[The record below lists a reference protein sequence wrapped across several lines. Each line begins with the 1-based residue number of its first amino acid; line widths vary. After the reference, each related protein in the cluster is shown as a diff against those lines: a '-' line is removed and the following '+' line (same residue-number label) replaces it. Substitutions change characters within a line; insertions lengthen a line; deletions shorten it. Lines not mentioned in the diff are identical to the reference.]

1 MRAGNQVGTPAAGI
15 LRACGARGSEATCR
29 LYLRAR
35 RRHVAAR
42 DDHEVGVTLITLSA
56 VNASHLKFGRVW
68 TRIGRNIT
76 RAASPQQPPAR
87 AMEEL
92 IHSELLEEAHSAVS
106 EWNERSKS
114 KMASAA
120 AATAATAGA
129 GTAASAKELRTP
141 TKRVLPAAAMPP
153 PTEDRAAALR
163 LDTVTVRWQ
172 LPAEGGQV
180 EAQHGRL
187 TGQLRVL
194 HDGRIAAEAAQ
205 PSGATS
211 PSAHRSLRFECA
223 GRECCLTVRRG
234 GQAWAPLGLGL
245 GSLILTLILTL
256 TLTLTPCAV
265 AARWTPS
272 LPLTPGGR
280 LRVRAHSGRQARGG
294 GAAG

>member
-1 MRAGNQVGTPAAGI
+1 M
-15 LRACGARGSEATCR
+15 
-29 LYLRAR
+29 
-35 RRHVAAR
+35 
-42 DDHEVGVTLITLSA
+42 
-56 VNASHLKFGRVW
+56 
-68 TRIGRNIT
+68 
-76 RAASPQQPPAR
+76 AASASSLTAAVAPAR

-106 EWNERSKS
+106 EWSERSKS
-114 KMASAA
+114 KMTSAA
-120 AATAATAGA
+120 AATAATAGASTATGA

-163 LDTVTVRWQ
+163 LDMVTVRWQ

-194 HDGRIAAEAAQ
+194 HDGRVGAEAAQ

-234 GQAWAPLGLGL
+234 GQAGGYEYELTVDGELMEAAPQVQPPSLSTPRARLASARRTEERANEQLLTLTLVLALALTLTLTLALALTLTGTRSCARRCVRACRISRWLGLGL
-245 GSLILTLILTL
+245 GS
-256 TLTLTPCAV
+256 A
-265 AARWTPS
+265 
-272 LPLTPGGR
+272 
-280 LRVRAHSGRQARGG
+280 
-294 GAAG
+294 

>member
-1 MRAGNQVGTPAAGI
+1 
-15 LRACGARGSEATCR
+15 
-29 LYLRAR
+29 
-35 RRHVAAR
+35 
-42 DDHEVGVTLITLSA
+42 
-56 VNASHLKFGRVW
+56 
-68 TRIGRNIT
+68 
-76 RAASPQQPPAR
+76 
-87 AMEEL
+87 MEEL

-106 EWNERSKS
+106 EWSERSKS

-120 AATAATAGA
+120 AATAATAGTSTAAGA

-194 HDGRIAAEAAQ
+194 HDGRVAAEAAQ

-234 GQAWAPLGLGL
+234 GQAGGYEYELTVDGELVEAAPQVQ
-245 GSLILTLILTL
+245 
-256 TLTLTPCAV
+256 P
-265 AARWTPS
+265 PS
-272 LPLTPGGR
+272 LSTPRAR
-280 LRVRAHSGRQARGG
+280 LASARRTEERANELSRNMEAHLSARGG
-294 GAAG
+294 DPDDDDEWDPMATARRLDLETGRSTPGEATGAAPG

>member
-1 MRAGNQVGTPAAGI
+1 
-15 LRACGARGSEATCR
+15 
-29 LYLRAR
+29 
-35 RRHVAAR
+35 
-42 DDHEVGVTLITLSA
+42 
-56 VNASHLKFGRVW
+56 
-68 TRIGRNIT
+68 
-76 RAASPQQPPAR
+76 
-87 AMEEL
+87 MEEL

-106 EWNERSKS
+106 EWSERSKS

-129 GTAASAKELRTP
+129 GTATGAAGTAAGAKELRTP

-194 HDGRIAAEAAQ
+194 HDGRVAAEAAQ

-211 PSAHRSLRFECA
+211 PATHTSEAL
-223 GRECCLTVRRG
+223 
-234 GQAWAPLGLGL
+234 
-245 GSLILTLILTL
+245 
-256 TLTLTPCAV
+256 
-265 AARWTPS
+265 
-272 LPLTPGGR
+272 
-280 LRVRAHSGRQARGG
+280 
-294 GAAG
+294 